1 VVHWLVTGAALVI
14 ALVAL
19 ARARSLGR
27 RLERLT
33 QHYWEL
39 RYQHGELRAHVRR
52 LDPETAREDEPA
64 PPPAQAGTFIPLSA
78 LKR

>member
-1 VVHWLVTGAALVI
+1 MVAGAALVI
-14 ALVAL
+14 ALMAW

-33 QHYWEL
+33 QNYWEL
-39 RYQHGELRAHVRR
+39 RYQHGELRAQVRR
-52 LDPETAREDEPA
+52 LDPEAPKDDEPQAA
-64 PPPAQAGTFIPLSA
+64 PPLPAQNFIPLSA

>member
-1 VVHWLVTGAALVI
+1 MVTGVAL
-14 ALVAL
+14 LVAVAAW

-33 QHYWEL
+33 QQYWEL
-39 RYQHGELRAHVRR
+39 RYQHGELRAQVRR
-52 LDPETAREDEPA
+52 LDPETPHEDDA
-64 PPPAQAGTFIPLSA
+64 QAAAPPAQAFIPLSA

>member
-14 ALVAL
+14 ALAAL
-19 ARARSLGR
+19 ARARSLAR

-33 QHYWEL
+33 QNYWEL

-52 LDPETAREDEPA
+52 LDPETAREEEPA
-64 PPPAQAGTFIPLSA
+64 APPAPGGTFIPLSA